1 MEETSDTGAGDL
13 LLEEPGG
20 NESGRVTI
28 ARLGWLLLWNKILNV
43 KTYGITAGVYRNL

>member
-1 MEETSDTGAGDL
+1 MEDTSDTGAGDL

-28 ARLGWLLLWNKILNV
+28 GRLVWLLV
-43 KTYGITAGVYRNL
+43 